1 MKKGLKSSSLVI
13 HLIFLLSAVTFVV
26 PLLYIVSISFSSNAA
41 IEQFGYQLWPKE
53 WSFTAY
59 KTIMT
64 NPSQLI
70 DAYKVTLFGALF
82 GGAMSVLV
90 MALIAYPLSR
100 NSFVFKKPITF
111 LIFFT
116 MLFSGGLIP
125 SYLLNTQYLG
135 LGNKIWIYILPGLA
149 NAWHIIIMRTFFQ
162 QLPGSLVESAKID
175 GASEMCIFYRIIL
188 PLSKPVFATVFLMVM
203 LTKWNDWTTSLYY
216 IRDAKLYSLQYML
229 QRILREIEFVKT
241 VTDLG
246 LNVNAAQ
253 EVAAEPVRFAMVIL
267 AAGPMLVVF
276 PFFQKYFTKG
286 LTVGSVKG

>member
-1 MKKGLKSSSLVI
+1 MKKGFSSWSLII
-13 HLIFLLSAVTFVV
+13 HIIFVLGAVLFVV
-26 PLLYIVSISFSSNAA
+26 PLLYIFSISFSSNAA

-53 WSFTAY
+53 WSVVAY
-59 KTIMT
+59 KTILA

-70 DAYKVTLFGALF
+70 DAYKVTLFSSLF
-82 GGAMSVLV
+82 GGALSVLV

-100 NSFVFKKPITF
+100 NTFVFKKPITF

-175 GASEMCIFYRIIL
+175 GASEICIFYRIIL
-188 PLSKPVFATVFLMVM
+188 PLSKPVFATVFLMIM

-241 VTDLG
+241 VADMG